1 MSKPNQHNIERLNW
15 KIIIEKKDQNVK
27 KKEHSKKINNK
38 KGQEKGE
45 TLFQSTTFCVW
56 RNNVCP
62 HLEILC
68 SCKCNLIIEEFC

>member
-38 KGQEKGE
+38 KGQKKKEKHCFNPQHFVCGGTMFAH
-45 TLFQSTTFCVW
+45 TLRFFVAV
-56 RNNVCP
+56 NA
-62 HLEILC
+62 I
-68 SCKCNLIIEEFC
+68 